1 MVALRSR
8 RNWRWEGPLGTP
20 LGLVHW
26 KRASSAV
33 EAGTSGFV
41 SISDSDRKVLAEL
54 GQESQA
60 SSWVE
65 AWNSTLSASLPAP
78 FSLFS
83 AQQQSREVLFKRKSY
98 YSALPLKA
106 FQGCP
111 ISDPQMGGSHQV
123 IPDPLLLFLK

>member
-8 RNWRWEGPLGTP
+8 GNWRWEGPLGTP

-65 AWNSTLSASLPAP
+65 AWTSTCLSRCSRGELYLEPGGFSGRCTGESLPLRVD
-78 FSLFS
+78 FIHRVFG
-83 AQQQSREVLFKRKSY
+83 EVS
-98 YSALPLKA
+98 
-106 FQGCP
+106 G
-111 ISDPQMGGSHQV
+111 H
-123 IPDPLLLFLK
+123 